1 MAENPKTKDATMD
14 KYPRSLEEIVAV
26 LQQPTPPENISFVY
40 RRGSLIA
47 NPQDKKIGTAVALP
61 HIDARFTQSRLD
73 EACGPFGWQSRSR
86 EVAGV
91 MMVGIGI
98 KNPETNEWIWKWDTG
113 QETPERDGDSIG
125 GKKGL
130 VSNGLKRAGYQWGIG
145 RDAYDYPV
153 RRLQCRL
160 NAKGNFA
167 GWVQNPKIVKEGDF
181 ETEEETTQEGHSE
194 EEPEEAAVQITPAV
208 ARRKVFDYA
217 VGIVG
222 MINKEA
228 NAWIVERERECGE
241 RTVECYR
248 TMYAELVELN
258 KANKP
263 TSENESGA

>member
-1 MAENPKTKDATMD
+1 MDNYPK
-14 KYPRSLEEIVAV
+14 SLGDIIAI
-26 LQQPTPPENISFVY
+26 LQQPTPHENISFVY
-40 RRGSLIA
+40 RRGSLIK
-47 NPQDKKIGTAVALP
+47 NPQDKSKGSAVALP

-91 MMVGIGI
+91 LMVGIGI
-98 KNPETNEWIWKWDTG
+98 KNPESEEWIWKWDTG
-113 QETPERDGDSIG
+113 QETPERDSDGIG

-153 RRLQCRL
+153 RRLQCKI
-160 NAKGNFA
+160 NAKGNFG
-167 GWVQNPKIVKEGDF
+167 GWLQNPKVVKENDF
-181 ETEEETTQEGHSE
+181 EVGEETTQEGHSD

-217 VGIVG
+217 VGVIG

-228 NAWIVERERECGE
+228 NAWIVEKERECGE
-241 RTVECYR
+241 RTVDCYR
-248 TMYAELVELN
+248 KMYAELVEKK
-258 KANKP
+258 KADQP
-263 TSENESGA
+263 PSEEKDAA